1 MLCVQSFSIHVDAA
15 CDHVAE
21 CGSVLSSGAWVTW
34 GTVKVAVGDATVQGC
49 SAAIAETAK
58 SSAALPRNVQLGFDV
73 MRIYW
78 RAAAFL
84 SSGAISY
91 ALSNS
96 ARASASFPCRRK
108 ASARL

>member
-49 SAAIAETAK
+49 SAAIAETTK
-58 SSAALPRNVQLGFDV
+58 SSAALPRNVQVSFDV

-91 ALSNS
+91 AVFCLKKKT
-96 ARASASFPCRRK
+96 ASFPCRCK
-108 ASARL
+108 ASER